1 MGDNEKIFLDIERL
15 NLPASWGRFLI
26 MKRSDNSRNQLNQTY
41 EFIEKQNLDILSL
54 KIFESVID
62 NLGINGLEMKID
74 DAFILLKYAKVKE
87 IRDNDVQS
95 LLKKKHNFN
104 KS

>member
-1 MGDNEKIFLDIERL
+1 MGGSEKIFLEIERL
-15 NLPASWGRFLI
+15 NLPASWGRFLV
-26 MKRSDNSRNQLNQTY
+26 MKKNDTARNQLNQTY

-62 NLGINGLEMKID
+62 NLGINGLEMQID

-87 IRDNDVQS
+87 IRGNDIQY
-95 LLKKKHNFN
+95 LLNKKHNLN